1 MNKKNVFI
9 AKVRLPKK
17 MVFEIGNRSINAMFV
32 AANLLV
38 EIVLIQKK
46 FGQNTNQGNKPIA
59 NLQKNTN
66 AVSEQFR
73 GL

>member
-1 MNKKNVFI
+1 MD
-9 AKVRLPKK
+9 A
-17 MVFEIGNRSINAMFV
+17 RSINAMFV
-32 AANLLV
+32 VANLLV
-38 EIVLIQKK
+38 EIDLIQKK

>member
-17 MVFEIGNRSINAMFV
+17 MVFEMGNRSINAMFV
-32 AANLLV
+32 AANLLG
-38 EIVLIQKK
+38 EIVLIRKK
-46 FGQNTNQGNKPIA
+46 FGQNTSRANKPMA
-59 NLQKNTN
+59 SLLKNTI

-73 GL
+73 G

>member
-1 MNKKNVFI
+1 MDV
-9 AKVRLPKK
+9 
-17 MVFEIGNRSINAMFV
+17 RSINAMFV
-32 AANLLV
+32 VANLLV
-38 EIVLIQKK
+38 EIDLIQKK
-46 FGQNTNQGNKPIA
+46 FGRNTSQANKPIA